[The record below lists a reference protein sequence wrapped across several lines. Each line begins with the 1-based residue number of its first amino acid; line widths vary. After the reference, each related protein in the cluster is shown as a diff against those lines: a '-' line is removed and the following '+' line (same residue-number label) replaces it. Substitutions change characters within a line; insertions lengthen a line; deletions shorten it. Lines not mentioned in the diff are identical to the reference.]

1 VSEGRVK
8 KPSDGYIWV
17 QRWRDNHFLDCEAVA
32 YAAACMLGVHRIS
45 DSAQR
50 RRQEARPREPDMP
63 VAKAT
68 TSVAAMARLNMGR

>member
-1 VSEGRVK
+1 M
-8 KPSDGYIWV
+8 
-17 QRWRDNHFLDCEAVA
+17 A
-32 YAAACMLGVHRIS
+32 YAAAYMLGVHRIA

-50 RRQEARPREPDMP
+50 RRHEPKSRPPDMP

>member
-1 VSEGRVK
+1 M
-8 KPSDGYIWV
+8 
-17 QRWRDNHFLDCEAVA
+17 A
-32 YAAACMLGVHRIS
+32 YAAAYMLGVHRIA

-50 RRQEARPREPDMP
+50 RRHSQNHAPDMP